1 MKPTL
6 ITAVLPLFISGV
18 GMTLALS
25 PAIGQ
30 SLTVAQAKT
39 PTWQDFSSKTGSFTI
54 SMPGTPAESVQPLET
69 PMGEIKNY
77 AFTSKQQDGKVTY
90 SVSYVDLPDVVTS
103 MNSTL
108 VLEMVASGLVNND
121 NVKVLKEQATK
132 LQEHPGRTF
141 KLSTPGD
148 KLTHHHAYLVK
159 NRLYQVVVEHPVA
172 QEVALMEDVER
183 FFTSFKLQP

>member
-6 ITAVLPLFISGV
+6 TTAILPLFLCGIVVSAPL
-18 GMTLALS
+18 T

-30 SLTVAQAKT
+30 SPIIAQAQT
-39 PTWQDFSSKTGSFTI
+39 PTWQPFASEAGQFTI
-54 SMPGTPAESVQPLET
+54 AMPSAPAESVQPLET

-77 AFTSKQQDGKVTY
+77 AFTSKQQNGKVTY
-90 SVSYVDLPDVVTS
+90 SVSYVDLPEAVTS
-103 MNSTL
+103 MNAAL

-121 NVKVLKEQATK
+121 KVNVLKEQATK

-148 KLTHHHAYLVK
+148 KLTEHHAYLVK
-159 NRLYQVVVEHPVA
+159 NRLYQVVAEYPVN
-172 QEVALMEDVER
+172 QEVALAEDIER
-183 FFTSFKLQP
+183 FFTSFKVK